1 MKRINIDVSK
11 GELDYLREALEH
23 KHTNLMSYLN
33 FCEEQTWPTEK
44 DIEGITEEEIRE
56 ELKSISKSIK
66 TPKKAPY
73 GRKKDGTPKKR
84 PGRKAGL

>member
-23 KHTNLMSYLN
+23 KHINLMSYLN
-33 FCEEQTWPTEK
+33 VCEESTWPTEK
-44 DIEGITEEEIRE
+44 DIEGITEEEIKQ
-56 ELKSISKSIK
+56 ELKSISKSLK
-66 TPKKAPY
+66 TKAPY

-84 PGRKAGL
+84 PGRKVELL